1 MWVVD
6 RNQYYSNPNNKYL
19 TYDNPLDMGSNKG
32 TIEAEKK
39 ALRNALA
46 IGHVLNRIV
55 ILPSFHCY
63 ICIYQVCQNPGRS
76 LVLTT

>member
-1 MWVVD
+1 MWTVD
-6 RNQYYSNPNNKYL
+6 RNDYYSNPDNKYL
-19 TYDNPLDMGSNKG
+19 VYDHPLHLKDEKG

-63 ICIYQVCQNPGRS
+63 TCKYQVCKNSGEFYAIS
-76 LVLTT
+76 C